1 MKKVSFEE
9 IGAVAATFLAGENAK
24 KGQMVTLSAADT
36 VDGCSAGGRFCGLA
50 LDVTG
55 DGAACVQVSGFAQVP
70 CSDAGVTPGW
80 VALAADGTGGVK
92 KAASGG
98 REYLVV
104 STDTAGETAVVLL

>member
-9 IGAVAATFLAGENAK
+9 IGAVVATFLAGENAK
-24 KGQMVTLSAADT
+24 KGQMVGLSAADT
-36 VDGCSAGGRFCGLA
+36 VDGCSADGRFCGLA

-70 CSDAGVTPGW
+70 CSDTTVVPGW
-80 VALAADGTGGVK
+80 AALVADGSGGVK

-104 STDTAGETAVVLL
+104 SADTDAQTAVVLL

>member
-9 IGAVAATFLAGENAK
+9 IGAVVATFLAGENAK
-24 KGQMVTLSAADT
+24 KGQMVGLSAGDT
-36 VDGCSAGGRFCGLA
+36 VDGVAS
-50 LDVTG
+50 
-55 DGAACVQVSGFAQVP
+55 VQVSGFARVP

-80 VALAADGTGGVK
+80 VTLTADGTGGVK

-104 STDTAGETAVVLL
+104 SADADAQTAVVLL

>member
-9 IGAVAATFLAGENAK
+9 IGAVAASFLAGDNAQ
-24 KGQMVTLSAADT
+24 KGQMVNISTADT
-36 VDGCSAGGRFCGLA
+36 VDGCSADGRFCGLA
-50 LDVTG
+50 LDVAE
-55 DGAACVQVSGFAQVP
+55 DGMACVQVAGFARVP

-80 VALAADGTGGVK
+80 VALAADGKGGVK

-104 STDTAGETAVVLL
+104 STDGQTAVVLL